1 MTNAVEDG
9 SLQAILTAQK
19 ELRRRRIRAG
29 EARVVQCHWC
39 GETTGVY
46 ALRNA
51 AGMEILCNE
60 WGAMHAESCPA
71 LKRKVSGGRH

>member
-1 MTNAVEDG
+1 MPMTEAIQDG

-29 EARVVQCHWC
+29 EAKPGRCLRC
-39 GETTGVY
+39 GETTGVF

-51 AGMEILCNE
+51 KGLEILCNE
-60 WGAMHAESCPA
+60 WGAMHAESCPDI
-71 LKRKVSGGRH
+71 KRRKL